1 MKKLYLLIS
10 LCAIGLLSTAC
21 NDDDDK
27 VVPIVSIPA
36 TAPAEAEPVMQSIY
50 ATSAL
55 DADLTARRAAFANM
69 QKFADD
75 LPYTLFKTYLASNE
89 KMAMGMEGRYP
100 AIYAYNYAF
109 DKVLNEI
116 KEAQPA
122 NGEAYIWLV
131 YNMGYVIKTADGAF
145 AVDIFSRRAAE
156 LEPYIDFYCMT
167 HIHNDHKSENLAY
180 AMIKAGKPVLSN
192 FFESTDRSDVDK
204 DYTIGSFAIHSFI
217 TKHNNSKKDNV
228 PVTVYKIDCG
238 ANTGH
243 LTVMHSGDSNF
254 TASEYASVKDADI
267 DIYIPRYAPEALT
280 ENRVIGS
287 VFSPKNVLLSH
298 ILELTHKDVA
308 GSRWTLELGLE
319 RASKL
324 NCDKT
329 YMPFWGEKLVWKN
342 SQLTK

>member
-109 DKVLNEI
+109 DKVLNEL

-122 NGEAYIWLV
+122 
-131 YNMGYVIKTADGAF
+131 M
-145 AVDIFSRRAAE
+145 
-156 LEPYIDFYCMT
+156 
-167 HIHNDHKSENLAY
+167 
-180 AMIKAGKPVLSN
+180 GKPIYGS
-192 FFESTDRSDVDK
+192 ST
-204 DYTIGSFAIHSFI
+204 T
-217 TKHNNSKKDNV
+217 
-228 PVTVYKIDCG
+228 
-238 ANTGH
+238 
-243 LTVMHSGDSNF
+243 
-254 TASEYASVKDADI
+254 
-267 DIYIPRYAPEALT
+267 
-280 ENRVIGS
+280 
-287 VFSPKNVLLSH
+287 
-298 ILELTHKDVA
+298 
-308 GSRWTLELGLE
+308 
-319 RASKL
+319 
-324 NCDKT
+324 
-329 YMPFWGEKLVWKN
+329 WGM
-342 SQLTK
+342 